1 MISNKNVETQEL
13 SIACH
18 WHRMMLEQITKEKAA
33 CASGVLYPDNSFI
46 DEPRLLQ

>member
-1 MISNKNVETQEL
+1 ML
-13 SIACH
+13 LAPDDAGAD
-18 WHRMMLEQITKEKAA
+18 LEQITKEKAA